1 MKYLTTTVAF
11 QADFARASGYVPV
24 IKSVDQDQ
32 IFADFVANADGGDYI
47 AALSMKVCLSQTDAY
62 FVSPAFVGSSTAR
75 DEVGSLLQKC
85 LSITGDVDSQIETA
99 FEDAVDECE
108 YQN

>member
-1 MKYLTTTVAF
+1 M
-11 QADFARASGYVPV
+11 PV
-24 IKSVDQDQ
+24 IKSVESDE
-32 IFADFVANADGGDYI
+32 IFADFVGKADGGDYI
-47 AALSMKVCLSQTDAY
+47 AAQSMKVCLSQVDAY

-85 LSITGDVDSQIETA
+85 LTVTGDVKGQIETA